1 MENEL
6 DIRDEFLDLEK
17 LADINSEFIRFTNQK
32 MLDFFIEMDSDIEFI
47 EFERWL
53 IDG

>member
-6 DIRDEFLDLEK
+6 DIRDEFLDLEQFT
-17 LADINSEFIRFTNQK
+17 DENSEFLKFADKK
-32 MLDFFIEMDSDIEFI
+32 MLDFFINIDSNFEFI

-53 IDG
+53 ING